1 MQLVAT
7 KLASTSCRRRRRCPA
22 ARRLASGAPTSVA
35 PAVDSFYN
43 GGYGS
48 TGSMGCMPLGCF
60 ELRTVPSS
68 PSFFAARL
76 AQDFLSLDLGPRRA
90 DSKGEAAALR
100 TLGWKQGRGGGR
112 ARLGVSRLSV
122 RCCCAQAKALSPAGW
137 PLGPQP
143 SFCSLPCNATE
154 LEEPSPKSDAGAH
167 FDVEVI
173 ATEAALPGVE
183 HAA

>member
-1 MQLVAT
+1 MAT
-7 KLASTSCRRRRRCPA
+7 KPR
-22 ARRLASGAPTSVA
+22 SGIKPPETWVEGTGGVFGTGR
-35 PAVDSFYN
+35 VDSFYN

-90 DSKGEAAALR
+90 DSK
-100 TLGWKQGRGGGR
+100 
-112 ARLGVSRLSV
+112 
-122 RCCCAQAKALSPAGW
+122 
-137 PLGPQP
+137 
-143 SFCSLPCNATE
+143 E